1 MNAADSL
8 YRTLF
13 RRAVVICALLGIA
26 SSAAAA
32 QAASN
37 DTTLRFE
44 IYGFGQGD
52 IGYDFG
58 RMNPQWYDVVRPS
71 KLPSFADE
79 FGKNGNAWASPR
91 QSRFGVKAAKLTD
104 RGDMTAVFD
113 FDMFGVGVDAGQTT
127 IRLRH
132 AYGEFLHILGG
143 QLELAFMDLDVFPNI
158 LDYWGPNGMLFFRNV
173 QLFWQPIDKANGTRA
188 TIALERPGASGDGGV
203 FADRIELQNIA
214 ARFPAPDLSAAYRW
228 GTGF

>member
-8 YRTLF
+8 FRTLIK
-13 RRAVVICALLGIA
+13 RTVATLAALGIA
-26 SSAAAA
+26 SATAAAQGG

-52 IGYDFG
+52 IGFDFG
-58 RMNPQWYDVVRPS
+58 RMNPQWFDVVRPS
-71 KLPSFADE
+71 KLPSTPDE
-79 FGKNGNAWASPR
+79 FGKNGNAWASAR
-91 QSRFGVKAAKLTD
+91 QSRLGVKAAKLTD

-143 QLELAFMDLDVFPNI
+143 QLESAFMDLDVFPNV
-158 LDYWGPNGMLFFRNV
+158 LDYWGPNGMLFFRNAQV
-173 QLFWQPIDKANGTRA
+173 QYRAIDDKKQQLAF
-188 TIALERPGASGDGGV
+188 ALEKPGASADAGD
-203 FADRIELQNIA
+203 
-214 ARFPAPDLSAAYRW
+214 Y
-228 GTGF
+228 TG

>member
-1 MNAADSL
+1 MNAASSW
-8 YRTLF
+8 YRTLL
-13 RRAVVICALLGIA
+13 RRAVVICAMLGIA
-26 SSAAAA
+26 SGVAAA

-58 RMNPQWYDVVRPS
+58 RMNPQWFDVVRPS
-71 KLPSFADE
+71 KLPSTPDE
-79 FGKNGNAWASPR
+79 FGKNGNAWASAR

-132 AYGEFLHILGG
+132 AYGSFMHILGG
-143 QLELAFMDLDVFPNI
+143 QFESTFMDLDVFPNI
-158 LDYWGPNGMLFFRNV
+158 LDYWGPNGMLFFRNAQV
-173 QLFWQPIDKANGTRA
+173 AYRAVDKKNEQFQ
-188 TIALERPGASGDGGV
+188 IALEKPGAS
-203 FADRIELQNIA
+203 AD
-214 ARFPAPDLSAAYRW
+214 AAYSFLDR
-228 GTGF
+228 GNGCLKNSGSARSISTTRR